1 MSMKELFP
9 TLFYQGK
16 INSAKLKSAIAEEI
30 VILKDIDDVGAKWS
44 KKNYP
49 NGYTSYGSM
58 TQLHKTSPN
67 FADFEKALLP
77 HVKQFIKAA
86 HWDLA
91 GEKLQMTTCWVNWMG
106 YGAHHT
112 MHTHPHSVLSGVWYV
127 SLPDKSSVFKIED
140 PRFGFMM
147 AAPTRS
153 AKCPENMKPFVELK
167 PKEGEFYL
175 FESWLRH
182 EVPVNLS
189 KRPRL
194 SVSFNFE

>member
-1 MSMKELFP
+1 MIKELFP

-16 INSAKLKSAIAEEI
+16 ISGSKLKSAIAEEI
-30 VILKDIDDVGAKWS
+30 LILKEIDESGQKWS

-67 FADFEKALLP
+67 FADLEKALTP
-77 HVKQFIKAA
+77 FVNQFVKSS
-86 HWDLA
+86 HWDL
-91 GEKLQMTTCWVNWMG
+91 GGKKLEMTTCWVNWMG
-106 YGAHHT
+106 YGSHHT
-112 MHTHPHSVLSGVWYV
+112 MHTHPHSILSGVWYA
-127 SLPDKSSVFKIED
+127 SLPDKSSAFKIED
-140 PRFGFMM
+140 PRLGFMM
-147 AAPTRS
+147 AAPVRK
-153 AKCPENMKPFVELK
+153 AKCPESIKPFIELK
-167 PKEGEFYL
+167 PREGDFYL

-189 KRPRL
+189 KKPRL